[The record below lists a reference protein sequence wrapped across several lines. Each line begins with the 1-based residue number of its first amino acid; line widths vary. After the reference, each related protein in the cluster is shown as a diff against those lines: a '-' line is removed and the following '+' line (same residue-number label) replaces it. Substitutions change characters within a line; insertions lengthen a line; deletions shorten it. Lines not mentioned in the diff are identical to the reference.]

1 MMKKGDTGG
10 GNPVLLL
17 ILANFFVKFFGL
29 LREVLIAAYYG
40 TTDLTDAYLI
50 AHSIPTIAFALIG
63 SAIATTYIPM
73 YSKVNSERDETSAN
87 TFTLHLLVVLLFFC
101 LMISLLG
108 ELFTK
113 NIVWIF
119 APGFSGEKLTITEN
133 FSRILFPSVF
143 AMTLFDLFGS
153 YLQWHEKFRPVVL
166 VPMIGNI
173 VIIVSLYISSL
184 FQNVYI
190 FVWGTFW
197 GLLSQV
203 FFYLPW
209 VSHTGL
215 FSAPWGKIRSD
226 TYLKQLLPLII
237 PVLIGTGA
245 NEINSIIDKSL
256 VSSLD
261 TGSVAALNFSYK
273 IIYLVV
279 GVLVAAIVTV
289 MYPRMANLA
298 NEPDQKLFVKRCNSI
313 IQLMFAVLFPVSCL
327 IIIYRYDIISIL
339 FQRGCFNSESTE
351 MTAAALVF
359 YSVGLSAIGVRDVLF
374 KVCFC
379 KHDTKTPML
388 SGIICAGMNVCLD
401 IALIKIIQHRGAAL
415 ATSLAEMAGD
425 IFLIIILNRRGLI
438 DFSVQAQQMFKTIL
452 FSSAFCGFVF
462 VLYNSYFSRI
472 GNLYQRFF
480 IDIIIAVIALPGYVL
495 IQDKY
500 NHGIIREI
508 FSFRNS

>member
-133 FSRILFPSVF
+133 FARILFPSVF

-153 YLQWHEKFRPVVL
+153 YLQWHEKFRPIVL

-197 GLLSQV
+197 GLFSQV

-273 IIYLVV
+273 IIYL
-279 GVLVAAIVTV
+279 GTV
-289 MYPRMANLA
+289 
-298 NEPDQKLFVKRCNSI
+298 EK
-313 IQLMFAVLFPVSCL
+313 
-327 IIIYRYDIISIL
+327 
-339 FQRGCFNSESTE
+339 
-351 MTAAALVF
+351 
-359 YSVGLSAIGVRDVLF
+359 
-374 KVCFC
+374 
-379 KHDTKTPML
+379 
-388 SGIICAGMNVCLD
+388 
-401 IALIKIIQHRGAAL
+401 
-415 ATSLAEMAGD
+415 
-425 IFLIIILNRRGLI
+425 
-438 DFSVQAQQMFKTIL
+438 
-452 FSSAFCGFVF
+452 
-462 VLYNSYFSRI
+462 
-472 GNLYQRFF
+472 
-480 IDIIIAVIALPGYVL
+480 
-495 IQDKY
+495 
-500 NHGIIREI
+500 
-508 FSFRNS
+508 